1 MEDYYI
7 DYPQLLKI
15 DLDYSK
21 EVSLAFV
28 QDKGTVKPV
37 MTYLGTDKKSGNNII
52 ANLEKII
59 SIKKEDEEYGLY
71 LGKECFAHFKEDKAN
86 TGFALD
92 TKQPQKHLTAFEM
105 RMLARD
111 NERPQVFSRDDI
123 NGISHSTDLHTHFA
137 GCLRPEELIKV
148 GLKHDLAIPAD
159 LMSKIG
165 IDTAK
170 YNRDEKN
177 NIKLNDLAKNREDI
191 AKYADAMRIPL
202 EQQETF
208 NKMEEIYVMR
218 GPFTK
223 NKELFPDLL
232 REVAES
238 HAAAGIKYAEFS
250 LSSVIGDMD
259 TLKTIHKELPQIEKE
274 TGCQVRFLAAMWR
287 HSDKEWNQDEVDRIK
302 AVAKSP
308 YVVGIDFMGH
318 ETNSTTEFGE
328 ELKEI
333 AKWAAQND
341 PSFVMR
347 VHAGENPLFQD
358 NVKDVLKIVK
368 EATKEAEAET
378 GKQLKCP
385 AIRIGHGLYG
395 VDEECLRLCQE
406 TGAVIE
412 FNMGS
417 NLSLNNIDSIK
428 EVPLKKYIDKDVK
441 FVLGS
446 DGMGIYSTSPEQDVI
461 LAHAAG
467 VSKDDFRKMNDFETQ
482 LIASKGKRFG
492 EKNAALQTQL
502 SSGKSFEEIFKPE
515 YNTADGQTH
524 YNDSVWERKNAEIKK
539 LQEFLNSEISRVGA
553 ETDPGKVS
561 ETMAGKMPILITGA
575 SVKAWPN
582 ISAEQRDEVRTAM
595 QVLVNVIDP
604 DKAYIMTGGTNHGV
618 EKQMHEVAHS
628 RNVKQSKKLAVVGTL
643 TEEAAYQDLASI
655 EENTITHA
663 VVLSLNGKIAKRWFD
678 LPDTVLN
685 VVAEQKGE
693 MIAVGGGGIVRDM
706 IQRAHNM
713 NLGVNLMNGPE
724 GASTEKAAIM
734 PNYAFT
740 GARGLIERLYGKHP
754 DVFAKGFDINH
765 LDEYIGQ
772 AQQEQRRSLRIGEL
786 KQRVSQ
792 NQSLAPEIKAGIAG
806 ADKIAEDRR
815 DKNSELN
822 KKYPNQLSPEE
833 AKKYLESLKQKM

>member
-1 MEDYYI
+1 MTDYFI
-7 DYPQLLKI
+7 DYPQHLKI
-15 DLDYSK
+15 NLDYSK
-21 EVSLAFV
+21 EVSLVLV
-28 QDKGTVKPV
+28 QDEDIIKPV
-37 MTYLGTDKKSGNNII
+37 MTYLGSDKKSGDNVI

-59 SIKKEDEEYGLY
+59 SVQKENEKYGLY
-71 LGKECFAHFKEDKAN
+71 LGKECFAHFKKDKVN
-86 TGFALD
+86 GRFSLD

-105 RMLARD
+105 RMLARH
-111 NERPQVFSRDDI
+111 NKEPQIFSRDDI
-123 NGISHSTDLHTHFA
+123 DGIKHSTDLHTHFA
-137 GCLRPEELIKV
+137 GCLKPEDLIEV
-148 GLKHDLAIPAD
+148 GLKHNLIIPSD
-159 LMSKIG
+159 MMSKIG
-165 IDTAK
+165 IDVTK
-170 YNRDEKN
+170 YTKDEKN
-177 NIKLNDLAKNREDI
+177 NIKLEDLVKKQKDI
-191 AKYADAMRIPL
+191 VKYADAMRIPL

-208 NKMEEIYVMR
+208 NKMEEIYTMR

-223 NKELFPDLL
+223 NKELLPDLL
-232 REVAES
+232 RKVAES
-238 HAAAGIKYAEFS
+238 HAQAGIKYAEFS
-250 LSSVIGDMD
+250 FSSVIGDID
-259 TLKTIHKELPQIEKE
+259 TLKTIHKELPQIEQE

-308 YVVGIDFMGH
+308 YVVGIDVMGH

-333 AKWAAQND
+333 AKWAAIND

-368 EATKEAEAET
+368 EATKEAEEET
-378 GKQLKCP
+378 AQQLKCP

-395 VDEECLRLCQE
+395 VNEECLKLCQE
-406 TGAVIE
+406 TNAVIE
-412 FNMGS
+412 FNMAS

-428 EVPLKKYIDKDVK
+428 DVPLKKYIDKDIK

-446 DGMGIYSTSPEQDVI
+446 DGMGIYSTSPEQNVI

-467 VSKDDFRKMNDFETQ
+467 VSKDNFRQMNDFETS
-482 LIASKGKRFG
+482 LIAAKERRFE
-492 EKNAALQTQL
+492 EKNKSLQKEL
-502 SSGKSFEEIFKPE
+502 ASGKSFDEIFKPE
-515 YNTADGQTH
+515 YSTTDGQPH
-524 YNDSVWERKNAEIKK
+524 YTNAVWQRKNAEIKK

-553 ETDPGKVS
+553 ETDPIKVS
-561 ETMAGKMPILITGA
+561 ETIAGKMPILITGA

-582 ISAEQRDEVRTAM
+582 ISKEQQDEIRTTM
-595 QVLVNVIDP
+595 QVLVDVIDP

-628 RNVKQSKKLAVVGTL
+628 RNLKKSQKLAIVGTL

-663 VVLSLNGKIAKRWFD
+663 VVLSLNGKIAKKWFD

-713 NLGVNLMNGPE
+713 NLGINLMNGPE
-724 GASTEKAAIM
+724 GASTEKAQIM
-734 PNYAFT
+734 PDYAFS
-740 GARGLIERLYGKHP
+740 GAKGLIEKLYSKHP
-754 DVFAKGFDINH
+754 DIFAKGFDISL
-765 LDEYIGQ
+765 LDEYVTQ
-772 AQQEQRRSLRIGEL
+772 AQREQRRCLQIGEL
-786 KQRVSQ
+786 KQRIFQ
-792 NQSLAPEIKAGIAG
+792 NKTLTPEIKKGVVSS
-806 ADKIAEDRR
+806 
-815 DKNSELN
+815 DKNTKSN
-822 KKYPNQLSPEE
+822 KKYPNSLSPR
-833 AKKYLESLKQKM
+833 KLRNI